1 MGRRR
6 SRSRR
11 LSILC
16 KETNDMSV
24 RVLDPTV
31 DTSPAKAGA
40 TTKLTSLAGRTIGL
54 LDNGKINVRPLL
66 DHMERMLRSQYG
78 VHDVVRLRKLD
89 FSRPVPAAV
98 LTAMRGCDAV
108 ISAVGDCGSCL
119 SCSMHGAILA
129 GPACIIA

>member
-1 MGRRR
+1 
-6 SRSRR
+6 
-11 LSILC
+11 
-16 KETNDMSV
+16 MSV

-40 TTKLTSLAGRTIGL
+40 TTRLTSLVGRTIGL

-89 FSRPVPAAV
+89 FSRPVPAPV
-98 LTAMRGCDAV
+98 LAAMQGCDAV
-108 ISAVGDCGSCL
+108 ISAVGD
-119 SCSMHGAILA
+119 
-129 GPACIIA
+129 

>member
-1 MGRRR
+1 
-6 SRSRR
+6 
-11 LSILC
+11 
-16 KETNDMSV
+16 MSV

-78 VHDVVRLRKLD
+78 VRDVVRLRKLD
-89 FSRPVPAAV
+89 FSRPVPAPV
-98 LTAMRGCDAV
+98 LAAMQGCDAV
-108 ISAVGDCGSCL
+108 ISGVGD
-119 SCSMHGAILA
+119 
-129 GPACIIA
+129 